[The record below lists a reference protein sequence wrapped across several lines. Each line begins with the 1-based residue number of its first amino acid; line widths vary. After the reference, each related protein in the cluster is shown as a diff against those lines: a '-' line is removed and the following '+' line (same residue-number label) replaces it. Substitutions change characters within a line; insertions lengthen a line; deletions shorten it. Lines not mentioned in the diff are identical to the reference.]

1 MPIASETVREA
12 AAVFD
17 QPAHLQAAIDE
28 LLSSGFRRA
37 ELSLLAGEQAVLE
50 KLGRHGSIAS
60 LADNP
65 DAPPTDYVSPEA
77 IGDAEDAVI
86 GALMYVGAMAA
97 ARWSLPAVRS
107 QRSSLAG
114 FFACRAPRPRPSRR
128 GEAGHVGSALGTITA
143 QAIHAASPP
152 ANCPATKPGA
162 SRGRTPA
169 NVSLI
174 ERAMVIAGLAKDVL
188 AVHQ

>member
-12 AAVFD
+12 VAVFD
-17 QPAHLQAAIDE
+17 RPAHLQAAIDE

-65 DAPPTDYVSPEA
+65 DAPRTDYVSPEA
-77 IGDAEDAVI
+77 IGNVRHPPSCDKSRPAPSPYLGRE
-86 GALMYVGAMAA
+86 GQGRGVGGVFRVQGSAT
-97 ARWSLPAVRS
+97 RVRRVEAK
-107 QRSSLAG
+107 QR
-114 FFACRAPRPRPSRR
+114 
-128 GEAGHVGSALGTITA
+128 HVGSALGTSTA
-143 QAIHAASPP
+143 QAIHAASAP

-174 ERAMVIAGLAKDVL
+174 ERATVIAGLAKDVL